1 MSMFKLQQAYVIRDG
16 VKQHVLAEEIVL
28 GDVVEVVGGDKIPA
42 DIRIIASNSMKVS
55 SRKKFCAKRLKPVL
69 PDQIDKKLP
78 KPALKKNETK
88 ISVFFQ
94 KTTSSLDVTKSA

>member
-55 SRKKFCAKRLKPVL
+55 SRKKFCAKSLKPVL
-69 PDQIDKKLP
+69 PDQIDEKLP
-78 KPALKKNETK
+78 KPALKKTK
-88 ISVFFQ
+88 QKQVFSF
-94 KTTSSLDVTKSA
+94 KKSQVAWM